1 MQLNNTIDKTW
12 IEISKEALVH
22 NFRQFKKITADRTK
36 IMAVVKANAYGHDLR
51 IVAPILGR
59 AGTDWFGVDSLEEAL
74 QIRSLGID
82 TPILVLG
89 YISPP
94 NIKTA
99 IEYNISITVYGS
111 EVLKKITSLKL
122 QKKAKIHLKVETG
135 LNRQGLEPIE
145 FIKLIKFINKHE
157 DNICLEG
164 VSTHFANVEDTLD
177 PTFALSQLDRFK
189 QIRGMINELG
199 FKKVN
204 YHCAASAAA
213 MLYKRAHFNMI
224 RAGVGLYGLWPSK
237 ETQIALKLRKGNSFS
252 LKPAL
257 SWKSVLAQVKKV
269 KAGESVSYG
278 RTWFAPR
285 DSIIGIV
292 PVGYYDGYDRK
303 LSNNS
308 KIIVKGE
315 YVPVVGRIAM
325 NMIMVDLTNAKDVE
339 AGENVILLGKYKN
352 KEVSADFLADNVG
365 TINYEIVSR
374 INPNITRKVV

>member
-74 QIRSLGID
+74 QIRSLEID

-374 INPNITRKVV
+374 INPNIARKVV